1 MLFGWIMSPLM
12 LQQNLMS
19 CAFIFMTNIF
29 FKIQIVKDFT
39 CLKIICAKVYSPFN
53 VLAAHLDAVTIIK
66 RLLEIGAETFF
77 SIYPGLI
84 FFKINLHNRFIKSN
98 MYAREIRGKNND

>member
-1 MLFGWIMSPLM
+1 MINLF
-12 LQQNLMS
+12 
-19 CAFIFMTNIF
+19 FE
-29 FKIQIVKDFT
+29 IQFVKDFT
-39 CLKIICAKVYSPFN
+39 CLEIICAKVYSPFN

-84 FFKINLHNRFIKSN
+84 FFKSNLHNRLFKAICMPEKQ
-98 MYAREIRGKNND
+98 EEKQ